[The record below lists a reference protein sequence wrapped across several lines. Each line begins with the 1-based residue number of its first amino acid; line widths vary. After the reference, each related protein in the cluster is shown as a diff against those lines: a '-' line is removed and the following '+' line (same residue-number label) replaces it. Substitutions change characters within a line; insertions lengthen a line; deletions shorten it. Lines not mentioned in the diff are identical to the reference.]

1 MKLRFE
7 CKLILTEYIE
17 GLLAEDVYSRDE
29 IVKNLADELKKNG
42 VTSNGTVTVEDAK
55 LTIEER

>member
-29 IVKNLADELKKNG
+29 IVKNLADELKNG